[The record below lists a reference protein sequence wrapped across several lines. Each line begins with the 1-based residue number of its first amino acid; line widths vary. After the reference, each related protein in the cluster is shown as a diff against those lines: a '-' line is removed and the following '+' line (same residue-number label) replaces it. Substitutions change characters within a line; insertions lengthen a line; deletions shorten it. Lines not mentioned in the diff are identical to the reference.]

1 MRYLYQT
8 KAMMLPLRPLLLFG
22 LYLVPIVLGKDGLSG
37 IPLKLTV
44 DGISGN
50 YTIQVGQ
57 AEGTSGRKT
66 LDDGTFTTW
75 LWSAETRLG
84 DWNSAD
90 GTLVVS
96 GVEKGTG
103 SDVFGPYDVI
113 TIRWNSLDGQG
124 TNDDEKFLWHTSFRT
139 YKNDPSMIVLEQYFP
154 NRLETKPFSKRS
166 NHLAAISLFPSFQ
179 RGPPTTSELA
189 CFSYHEIFAQMKYC
203 HLADYEETILGG
215 SPLVM
220 YNETDSTLP
229 TLILSPLN
237 WPMAHQM
244 ASSSTMFGAGIK
256 ANVTE
261 IPAGWSQQFLLSAS
275 NGMSNAF
282 LDWGDRMFMMKKK
295 GGVEHGSGGVA
306 SAGEVVD
313 PTSPTPNHNNHLRRT
328 GPFPAHAKQEQRPDN
343 MYRDPTHSTIGF
355 WTDNGGY
362 YHYNTGFE
370 NGTYEDVLPKVKA
383 YHER

>member
-1 MRYLYQT
+1 MRFLHRT
-8 KAMMLPLRPLLLFG
+8 EAMMLPLRPLLFFCLH
-22 LYLVPIVLGKDGLSG
+22 LVPIVFGKQDGRSG

-57 AEGTSGRKT
+57 AVGTSSAT
-66 LDDGTFTTW
+66 LDDTFTTW

-113 TIRWNSLDGQG
+113 TLRWNSPDSEDSLDDQS
-124 TNDDEKFLWHTSFRT
+124 FVWHTSFRT

-154 NRLETKPFSKRS
+154 NRFENKPFSERS
-166 NHLAAISLFPSFQ
+166 NQLAAVSLFPSFQ
-179 RGPPTTSELA
+179 RSPPTTFALA

-203 HLADYEETILGG
+203 HLADYKETILGG

-220 YNETDSTLP
+220 YNETDPTLP

-237 WPMAHQM
+237 WPMAQQM

-261 IPAGWSQQFLLSAS
+261 IPAGWSQQFLVSAS
-275 NGMSNAF
+275 HGMSNAF
-282 LDWGDRMFMMKKK
+282 LDWGDRMLMMKKK
-295 GGVEHGSGGVA
+295 KVAVKHGSGVA
-306 SAGEVVD
+306 AREAVD
-313 PTSPTPNHNNHLRRT
+313 PTSPTLNNNHLRVPS
-328 GPFPAHAKQEQRPDN
+328 PFPTHDKEQRPDN